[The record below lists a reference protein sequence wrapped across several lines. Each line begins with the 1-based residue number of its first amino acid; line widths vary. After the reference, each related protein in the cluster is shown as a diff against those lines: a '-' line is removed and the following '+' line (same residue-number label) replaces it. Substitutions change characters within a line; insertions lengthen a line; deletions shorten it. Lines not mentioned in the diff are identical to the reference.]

1 MRQIRS
7 KDMKP
12 ELTVRRLTHAMG
24 YRYRLHYSSLPG
36 KPDLVF
42 PARKKIVEVRGCF
55 WHQHKGCI
63 DAHIPKSNVSYWR
76 PKLERNKRRD
86 QRNMQLWCKMGWKAL
101 IIWECEAENLAL
113 VALEIRH
120 FLDR

>member
-1 MRQIRS
+1 
-7 KDMKP
+7 MKP